1 MFPVALLVIAAA
13 SFTPIR
19 TLPAAPLSY
28 ARDAQ
33 YEYLGTADG
42 LWRTARIADPSQ
54 PLQRIAFP
62 GQQIHSLVLRDGKL
76 YVGKQPTIE
85 DISAEH
91 TLVVSADQGATFT
104 PIDEGLRDCSLGCG
118 YMAVRAIVF
127 DGSRIFVNA
136 GQNLMVSSD
145 GGGSWHPLFP
155 FEGGAPQAVICPLQ
169 FAVSGQ
175 SVLLGG
181 ECPLDFGWI
190 GRGTLRPD
198 FLGFTE
204 EVPRLDIE
212 DMANRNVQFIER
224 VPGTATVFAG
234 VEGGLLRSDD
244 GGASFRWS
252 IYFPLESHRYPY
264 IHQFVRSVVLVAGG
278 FDKGASRAYLAL
290 SADGGETW
298 SDISVLL
305 GTAPESA
312 VTLIVEE
319 SGGRILVALQ
329 EGERTT
335 LGELVLQERPS
346 ERRRSVRH

>member
-13 SFTPIR
+13 SFSPIR
-19 TLPAAPLSY
+19 TLPATPLAY

-33 YEYLGTADG
+33 FEYLGTTDG
-42 LWRTARIADPSQ
+42 LWRTTGLADPSQ

-62 GQQIHSLVLRDGKL
+62 GQQIHSLVVHDGKL
-76 YVGKQPTIE
+76 YAGKQPTIE
-85 DISAEH
+85 DTSADH

-104 PIDEGLRDCSLGCG
+104 PIDEGLRDCSLGCAS
-118 YMAVRAIVF
+118 MAVRRIAFVA
-127 DGSRIFVNA
+127 DRIFVVA
-136 GQNLMVSSD
+136 GGNLMVSADS
-145 GGGSWHPLFP
+145 GATWQPLFP
-155 FEGGAPQAVICPLQ
+155 SASGSPEAQLCPLQ
-169 FAVSGQ
+169 FAVGGE

-181 ECPLDFGWI
+181 ECPLDIGWI

-198 FLGFTE
+198 LLAWTE
-204 EVPRLDIE
+204 EVGRLDIE

-224 VPGTATVFAG
+224 VPGTDTVFAG

-252 IYFPLESHRYPY
+252 IYFPIESAVYPY
-264 IHQFVRSVVLVAGG
+264 IRQFVRSRNAIVAGG
-278 FDKGASRAYLAL
+278 FDKGGNKAYLAL
-290 SADGGETW
+290 SADGGATW

-305 GTAPESA
+305 GAAPESS
-312 VTLIVEE
+312 VTLVAEDA
-319 SGGRILVALQ
+319 GGRILVA
-329 EGERTT
+329 ERST